1 MHISYQQLNI
11 QKGSRHGKVGRTL
24 CSLVCLGT
32 WHTLNEASC
41 HVEISGLL
49 TPRFLHKQ
57 KSFLSLFHM
66 SKWRLQVKQNSILW
80 FLCPLGWSGNPLRCS
95 CLENPR
101 DSGAWWAAVYGVAQ
115 SRTRLKRLS
124 SSSIKCYKGNQ
135 TSKMTDRQWQ
145 ENVGYNSS
153 RIAGKAS
160 LNSKKEVAEERFGKR
175 RLQTEFPGM
184 TCRMMLNPLKKNFLC
199 PNQEVETS

>member
-1 MHISYQQLNI
+1 MKYQKEKLRKI
-11 QKGSRHGKVGRTL
+11 
-24 CSLVCLGT
+24 
-32 WHTLNEASC
+32 
-41 HVEISGLL
+41 
-49 TPRFLHKQ
+49 
-57 KSFLSLFHM
+57 LFTTA
-66 SKWRLQVKQNSILW
+66 SKWQSTPALLPGKSHGWRSLIGYSPWGLEESDTTERLPFHFSLACFVEGN
-80 FLCPLGWSGNPLRCS
+80 GNPLQCS
-95 CLENPR
+95 RLENR
-101 DSGAWWAAVYGVAQ
+101 RGSGAWWAAIYGVAQ

-153 RIAGKAS
+153 RFAGKAS

-184 TCRMMLNPLKKNFLC
+184 TCRMMLNPLKKYFLC